1 MRAEGRVRRCKNM
14 TELHTE
20 RCRIRTFL
28 PSDIASAMPLFT
40 DQQVRAYLGGPVSPE
55 TARERLT
62 QRCEPGGGERYFAVT
77 LPDGTFVG
85 LIDLAPYCD
94 GVNTE
99 LSYMFLPDFWGCG
112 LASESIRCV
121 LAYCRMQM
129 KLEQVVSETQAANV
143 RSRAMLERLGYRMS
157 EKLVRYGAEQCVYV
171 FDFCEK
177 SLKNEK
183 V

>member
-1 MRAEGRVRRCKNM
+1 M
-14 TELHTE
+14 TELHTK

-40 DQQVRAYLGGPVSPE
+40 DLRVRAYLGGPVPSE
-55 TARERLT
+55 AARERLT
-62 QRCEPGGGERYFAVT
+62 QRCEPKDGDRYFTVT

-85 LIDLAPYCD
+85 LIDLAPYYD

-99 LSYMFLPDFWGCG
+99 LSYMFLPDFWGRG

-121 LAYCRMQM
+121 LAYCRTRM
-129 KLEQVVSETQAANV
+129 KLERVVSETQAANA
-143 RSRAMLERLGYRMS
+143 RSRAMLERLGYEIR

-177 SLKNEK
+177 CLKNEK
-183 V
+183 VCDSHAI